1 MNTTS
6 RFRMLMRV
14 EVRHDFFA
22 DGYARNLAFRAHAGT
37 AAFLERFGAI
47 IRRDDVA
54 LAIGVDDG
62 RMEGMWS
69 ERLDDDEP
77 RLLRF
82 DLHCGDPVHGY
93 YTAPVTA
100 SSPEDEDDGAV
111 VAALDLAAAEPGRVN
126 PPLATLALP
135 LVPDGVDS
143 LDAWSSMA
151 DMRYR
156 LRLRSPRTVW
166 KYVLTGD
173 WQDRKL
179 SIVDARGDVEFT
191 AVKRELLPD
200 GQAVLVARSTSAIEL
215 QERPPQR
222 FQLHDVSTSPE
233 RTLISRLPGAA
244 PQRLWRETVE
254 GEPTVVSEIFIHS

>member
-1 MNTTS
+1 MNTVS

-22 DGYARNLAFRAHAGT
+22 DGYARNLAVKAHAGT
-37 AAFLERFGAI
+37 AAFLERFSAI
-47 IRRDDVA
+47 IRHDDASLV
-54 LAIGVDDG
+54 IGVDKG

-69 ERLDDDEP
+69 ERLEDNEP

-100 SSPEDEDDGAV
+100 SSPENEDDGT
-111 VAALDLAAAEPGRVN
+111 VAATIELAADEPGRVN

-135 LVPDGVDS
+135 LVPKGVES
-143 LDAWSSMA
+143 LEAWSSSA
-151 DMRYR
+151 GTRYR

-173 WQDRKL
+173 WQDLKL
-179 SIVDARGDVEFT
+179 SIVDARGDVVFT

-222 FQLHDVSTSPE
+222 FQLHDVSTLPE

-244 PQRLWRETVE
+244 PQRLWREMVE
-254 GEPTVVSEIFIHS
+254 GEPTIVSEIFVHS